1 LAKPGDWLLRRE
13 IGEQPDAVA
22 RLISREEGR
31 VARVSAPG
39 GKPEAELLGLSRRLA
54 ARRCPVLPIGLPRRG
69 AIPLPDVPEL
79 LSPLVAVV
87 PGQLLA
93 LWAAVF
99 RGLDP
104 DHPRRLHKVTETR

>member
-31 VARVSAPG
+31 VAR
-39 GKPEAELLGLSRRLA
+39 EAELLGLSRRLA